1 LKIAILEGGAPSFQE
16 FSRRNRCRC
25 EAPNGFNQP
34 LHMWDRSD
42 WFLAV
47 IGEMGEAANIAKK
60 LNRVRDGHG
69 QQNKETPDEL
79 RVKFRKEL
87 GDALVYLDLLAQ
99 SEGFDLLDAA
109 IEVFE
114 AKSKQIGY
122 VEPPHL
128 PED

>member
-1 LKIAILEGGAPSFQE
+1 MPTVNNFQE
-16 FSRRNRCRC
+16 FSRRNRKRC
-25 EAPNGFNQP
+25 EAPNGFDHP
-34 LHMWDRSD
+34 LHMWGRSD
-42 WFLAV
+42 WCLAV

-69 QQNKETPDEL
+69 YQNKETPDEL
-79 RVKFRKEL
+79 RIKFRKEL

-114 AKSKQIGY
+114 AKSREINY
-122 VEPPHL
+122 HE
-128 PED
+128 

>member
-1 LKIAILEGGAPSFQE
+1 MDFQE
-16 FSRRNRCRC
+16 FSRRNRKRC
-25 EAPNGFNQP
+25 EAPNGFNHP

-69 QQNKETPDEL
+69 YQNKETPDEL
-79 RVKFRKEL
+79 RIKFRKEL

-114 AKSKQIGY
+114 AKSTEIGY
-122 VEPPHL
+122 R
-128 PED
+128 D